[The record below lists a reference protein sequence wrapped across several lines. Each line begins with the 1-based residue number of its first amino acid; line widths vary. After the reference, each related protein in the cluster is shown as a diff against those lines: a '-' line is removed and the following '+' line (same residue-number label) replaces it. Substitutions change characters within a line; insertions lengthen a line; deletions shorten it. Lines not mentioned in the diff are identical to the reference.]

1 MAASQWGGGFSPNH
15 WPLCAASLFRNQHF
29 VLFFVSCAARYK
41 KTAPRPAAAAS
52 ERRAFFA
59 SFSGTK
65 RKDHP
70 ADCRSTKKQSTKRKN
85 QAADRRRPVL
95 PATTSAY
102 PFPARIFRQK
112 PALMRVRETKTLVF
126 MRQPPLFHTSP
137 PAKTRKNKY
146 ITYLR
151 NIINRPFLI
160 CENFVIIYKEICE
173 NCVKTANEYP
183 LQNLDFWLILKTTSR
198 DPKHGT

>member
-1 MAASQWGGGFSPNH
+1 
-15 WPLCAASLFRNQHF
+15 
-29 VLFFVSCAARYK
+29 
-41 KTAPRPAAAAS
+41 
-52 ERRAFFA
+52 
-59 SFSGTK
+59 
-65 RKDHP
+65 
-70 ADCRSTKKQSTKRKN
+70 
-85 QAADRRRPVL
+85 
-95 PATTSAY
+95 
-102 PFPARIFRQK
+102 
-112 PALMRVRETKTLVF
+112 MRVRETKTLVF
-126 MRQPPLFHTSP
+126 MRQPPLFSHIS

-151 NIINRPFLI
+151 NIINHLFLI